1 MLVWI
6 PCEDSSVTRLV
17 AGVCEFVKQSQI
29 IEVLKS
35 RFNKSFGER
44 TAESPYVSWR
54 MVAGF
59 SLTIGSEL

>member
-1 MLVWI
+1 MRIGVWQETSGR
-6 PCEDSSVTRLV
+6 C
-17 AGVCEFVKQSQI
+17 VCEFVKQSQI

-44 TAESPYVSWR
+44 TAESPYVSGR